1 MTQSLT
7 VLKYLG
13 RKFGLVPKTDP
24 ELARA
29 ELVEQQ
35 IIDWRGQQSLF
46 YNPDFD
52 NLKDAYRDGLK
63 DKVSA
68 LSKFLGTKHFLAGNN
83 VTCVDFLAY
92 EWLDVNQA
100 FDPTLLNGSS
110 NLEKYKARIEAL
122 PNVSKYMKSSR
133 YVKVFNAP
141 MAKWGAK

>member
-1 MTQSLT
+1 MT

-24 ELARA
+24 DLARA

-35 IIDWRGQQSLF
+35 IVDWRSQQSLF
-46 YNPDFD
+46 YNPEFEK
-52 NLKDAYRDGLK
+52 LKDAYKDGLK
-63 DKVSA
+63 DKVAA
-68 LSKFLGTKHFLAGNN
+68 LSKYLGNKDFLVGKS
-83 VTCVDFLAY
+83 VTYVDFMAY

-100 FDPTLLNGSS
+100 FHPTLLTGVP

-122 PNVSKYMKSSR
+122 PNVSKYMKSPR

-141 MAKWGAK
+141 KAFWGGK